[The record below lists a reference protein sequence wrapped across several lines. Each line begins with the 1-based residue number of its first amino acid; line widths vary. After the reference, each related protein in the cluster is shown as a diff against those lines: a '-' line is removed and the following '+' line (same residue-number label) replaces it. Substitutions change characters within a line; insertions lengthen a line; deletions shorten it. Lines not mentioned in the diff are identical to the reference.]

1 LLLSL
6 SLSAQQV
13 QIIDAP
19 PAGTVTPDHAFGALD
34 FTAVNSGFLAEKG
47 IPLARLSKYNGSDS
61 VFVNK
66 HSLDR
71 ICATLAGA
79 TVNGSAPTVI
89 GIVEPASI
97 SDTIPFNLLLFDYHS
112 LDPNAVNNG
121 LLSIN
126 NGQLQHVSGAG
137 SPYVANRLFA
147 AAPSVSRELPAGTY
161 IFRIDQHAGASMPI
175 LSTKVDFGD
184 GGGLQAVQDGDWVSV
199 QYSSGGSVEITTE
212 LTLWNRTKLTSKS
225 RINIAAPAGSASPA
239 GPETYCT
246 NNDFTFTV
254 NTTENGTVH
263 TATVT
268 ARSACCDTEIRKP
281 FIVINGFETPALE
294 DFFGF
299 TFNGLINNL
308 QFFAGSP
315 TGNSIYNDLESS
327 DYDILFIDFADE
339 TEALEINARLV
350 EEAIREINARKHQ
363 AGSSE
368 QNVVVGISMG
378 GVVGKLALLDMEAA
392 GEQHESAVFF
402 SMDSPLR
409 GANIPLGAQ
418 FAVDHLANETV
429 FGVGLGDMVELLG
442 TAVEVLERPSPK
454 QMLIYHK
461 DGYIEGSGTIGLT
474 MEHTD
479 FYEMLR
485 NKGALTQ
492 CEHIAVSNGSQ
503 IGIGQ
508 GFNAGAPI
516 FKAEGNANDFVG
528 LAGLD
533 LSDFG
538 GFFGGILN
546 AIIDLGLNQVDIDFD
561 LRTIPEPATGNHRI
575 YKGEVST
582 DLFFGLLTIN
592 YLFREVKIGGPN
604 LLPLDSAPG
613 GFVDIPQ
620 PEDFGLPAGIFDNPP
635 AELSLDRFCFIPTIS
650 ALEIGPFRGF
660 TSTFADLYTDVSDND
675 AIIGSGQT
683 LVTRYVAVDDDP
695 DPTSDLEN
703 NQAHPGFSFDNTGV
717 ILTEILNNAGFSSPL
732 LARTYNFGKAN
743 IEYDYQAIP
752 APSFTISQTPT
763 AIDEDKFIGSG
774 GEVWVNKSGT
784 IGYTDVSSNP
794 ANELDQFELF
804 IRKGCDPQTLVTI
817 SNNARMELGQWDA
830 TAGITNTAQVYVQAD
845 ATVSIQAQ
853 GELYINK
860 DSRFIVQEGGYAE
873 VLSDGLLS
881 AGFGGQ
887 VRIEKGG
894 EARIGSG
901 GILRVSQD
909 SKCVVEDG
917 GKLVLEP
924 GAIVQLWDGDDPFGR
939 AVLEVQ
945 GELEVQGSI
954 DFSGNGFFD
963 FFQSHIL
970 SLTGGIFRIEGRG
983 IGKRFL
989 RLRNNTTLDIG
1000 DNTVELLEG
1009 LAEYG
1014 NYAKISVGQ
1023 GEAFISNM
1031 ELKTGGQTAV
1041 GLLADGATKIRFVYN
1056 EAYGFANAVEAYN
1069 TYPSNALDFLFFQSG
1084 FSDNRN
1090 ALWLSNGSNARVWDC
1105 HFNGTGTGVNA
1116 MLLDELQSVRVDASV
1131 IENYNVPTEP
1141 EYMTWGAVH
1150 VSNVGEYIMSGGEL
1164 SNNDVGLYC
1173 PPGKYVNVTLRG
1185 QAEVADNDFYGLHIV
1200 EGNREGSNYGLVT
1213 MDCAKLLNNGLAGV
1227 KGKNLILNI
1236 DAFINSQTDNLAFA
1250 RSNHFQRGPN
1260 DALWFDICYDGTL
1273 AETINAIPAE
1283 GNYWG
1288 TDHANP
1294 EPGGGLYYY
1303 ALDKANFG
1311 GCGGFPEISLGFGTK
1326 ATGAPTSCPS
1336 GPPTGPHVP
1345 PSKDCSG
1352 LMATPTEQLGG
1363 SFFDAFFSYQ
1373 DRLEQEELT
1382 EATYPLFADVAQ
1394 KSNTERGTASDQCK
1408 HYIDVSRVFVPHTGG
1423 QNLQSAGGSP
1433 QGIQQ
1438 RQGLSLSGQPSA
1450 FPNPAQNEVAVEW
1463 NPGTRF
1469 SLRAI
1474 NAAGQEVWSGLL
1486 PSGTHRLPVD
1496 SWAEGWYFLHF
1507 TTADGQRA
1515 HQLKVM
1521 VQR

>member
-1 LLLSL
+1 MGGPVTEYALLEMEQNNEAHQVEQLLLL
-6 SLSAQQV
+6 DGV
-13 QIIDAP
+13 Q
-19 PAGTVTPDHAFGALD
+19 
-34 FTAVNSGFLAEKG
+34 
-47 IPLARLSKYNGSDS
+47 
-61 VFVNK
+61 
-66 HSLDR
+66 
-71 ICATLAGA
+71 
-79 TVNGSAPTVI
+79 
-89 GIVEPASI
+89 
-97 SDTIPFNLLLFDYHS
+97 
-112 LDPNAVNNG
+112 
-121 LLSIN
+121 
-126 NGQLQHVSGAG
+126 
-137 SPYVANRLFA
+137 
-147 AAPSVSRELPAGTY
+147 
-161 IFRIDQHAGASMPI
+161 
-175 LSTKVDFGD
+175 
-184 GGGLQAVQDGDWVSV
+184 
-199 QYSSGGSVEITTE
+199 
-212 LTLWNRTKLTSKS
+212 
-225 RINIAAPAGSASPA
+225 
-239 GPETYCT
+239 
-246 NNDFTFTV
+246 
-254 NTTENGTVH
+254 
-263 TATVT
+263 
-268 ARSACCDTEIRKP
+268 
-281 FIVINGFETPALE
+281 
-294 DFFGF
+294 
-299 TFNGLINNL
+299 
-308 QFFAGSP
+308 
-315 TGNSIYNDLESS
+315 
-327 DYDILFIDFADE
+327 
-339 TEALEINARLV
+339 
-350 EEAIREINARKHQ
+350 
-363 AGSSE
+363 
-368 QNVVVGISMG
+368 
-378 GVVGKLALLDMEAA
+378 
-392 GEQHESAVFF
+392 
-402 SMDSPLR
+402 R
-409 GANIPLGAQ
+409 GANVPLGIQHASR
-418 FAVDHLANETV
+418 HLHDLEGPWNMPLRDYIPQLSFLRNLFNEPA
-429 FGVGLGDMVELLG
+429 M
-442 TAVEVLERPSPK
+442 K
-454 QMLIYHK
+454 QMLLYSAYSTNGVSPLPEHVQFYAELDAFMPPQHFEYVALSAGSLRGVGQLVQPGEDIVSYSGGLSEILQ
-461 DGYIEGSGTIGLT
+461 DVVGGWSGFWANTAELVLGLSGNTATFAVGIRAIPDQNQGGVIVYNGQVEIEILFSSFVSSAYSYVASGT
-474 MEHTD
+474 
-479 FYEMLR
+479 
-485 NKGALTQ
+485 
-492 CEHIAVSNGSQ
+492 
-503 IGIGQ
+503 
-508 GFNAGAPI
+508 
-516 FKAEGNANDFVG
+516 
-528 LAGLD
+528 
-533 LSDFG
+533 
-538 GFFGGILN
+538 
-546 AIIDLGLNQVDIDFD
+546 
-561 LRTIPEPATGNHRI
+561 
-575 YKGEVST
+575 
-582 DLFFGLLTIN
+582 
-592 YLFREVKIGGPN
+592 
-604 LLPLDSAPG
+604 LPLDSAPG
-613 GFVDIPQ
+613 GFMGIHRDSIFLNEQQLFHNTVCIVPTVSSLDIPINAANLYANL
-620 PEDFGLPAGIFDNPP
+620 ENVGSVAGNLTVVNRYAGSTASIESSEYGPP
-635 AELSLDRFCFIPTIS
+635 AQENQQHSPIINEDNIDFLLFSFVAADPLLSEQSGVINNRVYNYGRSL
-650 ALEIGPFRGF
+650 APF
-660 TSTFADLYTDVSDND
+660 DP
-675 AIIGSGQT
+675 AI
-683 LVTRYVAVDDDP
+683 
-695 DPTSDLEN
+695 
-703 NQAHPGFSFDNTGV
+703 PGFFKETDNRIRYDIDILNGGSLWVNRADRIAFTDELQNPQNQQSSNFNLYIGGGDLCTTPSPV
-717 ILTEILNNAGFSSPL
+717 ILTI
-732 LARTYNFGKAN
+732 
-743 IEYDYQAIP
+743 
-752 APSFTISQTPT
+752 APT
-763 AIDEDKFIGSG
+763 
-774 GEVWVNKSGT
+774 
-784 IGYTDVSSNP
+784 
-794 ANELDQFELF
+794 
-804 IRKGCDPQTLVTI
+804 
-817 SNNARMELGQWDA
+817 ARMELGQWDA
-830 TAGITNTAQVYVQAD
+830 AAGITNTAQVYVQAD

-860 DSRFIVQEGGYAE
+860 DSRFIVQNGGYAE

-963 FFQSHIL
+963 FFQSHTL

-989 RLRNNTTLDIG
+989 RLRNNTTLNIG

-1014 NYAKISVGQ
+1014 DYAKISVGQ

-1056 EAYGFANAVEAYN
+1056 EAYGFANAVEAYH

-1090 ALWLSNGSNARVWDC
+1090 SIWLSYGSNARVWDC

-1213 MDCAKLLNNGLAGV
+1213 MDCAKLLNNGLAGI
-1227 KGKNLILNI
+1227 KGQNLILNI
-1236 DAFINSQTDNLAFA
+1236 DAFINSQTDNLAYA

-1273 AETINAIPAE
+1273 AETINTIPAE

-1303 ALDKANFG
+1303 ALDKTNFG
-1311 GCGGFPEISLGFGTK
+1311 GCSGFPEISLGFGTK

-1363 SFFDAFFSYQ
+1363 SFFDAFFAYQ

-1382 EATYPLFADVAQ
+1382 ETTYSLFAAVAQ

-1408 HYIDVSRVFVPHTGG
+1408 HYIDVARVFVPHTGG

-1433 QGIQQ
+1433 QGMQQ

-1450 FPNPAQNEVAVEW
+1450 FPNPAQDEVAVEW
-1463 NPGTRF
+1463 NPGAQF

>member
-1 LLLSL
+1 MRGSTPPHFKLTVLGLLLSL

-13 QIIDAP
+13 QIIDTP

-34 FTAVNSGFLAEKG
+34 FTAVTSGFLAEKG
-47 IPLARLSKYNGSDS
+47 IPLARLSRYNGSDS

-79 TVNGSAPTVI
+79 TVSGSAPNVV

-97 SDTIPFNLLLFDYHS
+97 TDTIPFNLLLFDYHS

-137 SPYVANRLFA
+137 SPYLANRLFA

-161 IFRIDQHAGASMPI
+161 HFRIDLHAGASMPV

-199 QYSSGGSVEITTE
+199 QYSSGSAVEITAE
-212 LTLWNRTKLTSKS
+212 LTLWNRTKLISKS

-246 NNDFTFTV
+246 NSDFTFTV

-268 ARSACCDTEIRKP
+268 GRSACCDTEIRKP

-327 DYDILFIDFADE
+327 NYDILFIDFADE

-429 FGVGLGDMVELLG
+429 FGVDIGDMVELLG

-474 MEHTD
+474 VEHTD

-492 CEHIAVSNGSQ
+492 CEHVAVSNGSQ

-508 GFNAGAPI
+508 GFNAGAKFLDI
-516 FKAEGNANDFVG
+516 EGSGAE
-528 LAGLD
+528 LAAFAGQD
-533 LSDFG
+533 LP
-538 GFFGGILN
+538 
-546 AIIDLGLNQVDIDFD
+546 IIDGFWGAVLGPFVAIELAIGAQVDF
-561 LRTIPEPATGNHRI
+561 EFSAMPAPNTGQHRI
-575 YKGEVST
+575 YKGEISQE
-582 DLFFGLLTIN
+582 LLFGLLTVN
-592 YLFREVKIGGPN
+592 YFSREVKVGGGN
-604 LLPLDSAPG
+604 ILPLDNAPG

-620 PEDFGLPAGIFDNPP
+620 PEDLGLPAFDAPP
-635 AELSLDRFCFIPTIS
+635 AELFLDRFCFIPTIS

-660 TSTFADLYTDVSDND
+660 SSTLADLYTDVSDND
-675 AIIGSGQT
+675 AVIASGQT

-717 ILTEILNNAGFSSPL
+717 ILTEILNGSGFSSPL

-743 IEYDYQAIP
+743 IEYDYRAVP
-752 APSFTISQTPT
+752 APGFTISQTPI
-763 AIDEDKFIGSG
+763 AIDEDKVIGSG
-774 GEVWVNKSGT
+774 GEVWVNRTGT

-794 ANELDQFELF
+794 SNEVSQFELF
-804 IRKGCDPQTLVTI
+804 IRKGCEPQTFLTI

-830 TAGITNTAQVYVQAD
+830 AAGITNTAQVYVQAD

-860 DSRFIVQEGGYAE
+860 DSRFIVQEGGYTE

-963 FFQSHIL
+963 FFQSYIL
-970 SLTGGIFRIEGRG
+970 SLTGGIFRIEG
-983 IGKRFL
+983 
-989 RLRNNTTLDIG
+989 
-1000 DNTVELLEG
+1000 
-1009 LAEYG
+1009 
-1014 NYAKISVGQ
+1014 
-1023 GEAFISNM
+1023 
-1031 ELKTGGQTAV
+1031 GGAS
-1041 GLLADGATKIRFVYN
+1041 ASASCACATIR
-1056 EAYGFANAVEAYN
+1056 
-1069 TYPSNALDFLFFQSG
+1069 P
-1084 FSDNRN
+1084 
-1090 ALWLSNGSNARVWDC
+1090 
-1105 HFNGTGTGVNA
+1105 
-1116 MLLDELQSVRVDASV
+1116 
-1131 IENYNVPTEP
+1131 
-1141 EYMTWGAVH
+1141 
-1150 VSNVGEYIMSGGEL
+1150 
-1164 SNNDVGLYC
+1164 
-1173 PPGKYVNVTLRG
+1173 
-1185 QAEVADNDFYGLHIV
+1185 
-1200 EGNREGSNYGLVT
+1200 
-1213 MDCAKLLNNGLAGV
+1213 
-1227 KGKNLILNI
+1227 LIL
-1236 DAFINSQTDNLAFA
+1236 
-1250 RSNHFQRGPN
+1250 
-1260 DALWFDICYDGTL
+1260 
-1273 AETINAIPAE
+1273 ETI
-1283 GNYWG
+1283 
-1288 TDHANP
+1288 
-1294 EPGGGLYYY
+1294 
-1303 ALDKANFG
+1303 
-1311 GCGGFPEISLGFGTK
+1311 
-1326 ATGAPTSCPS
+1326 
-1336 GPPTGPHVP
+1336 
-1345 PSKDCSG
+1345 
-1352 LMATPTEQLGG
+1352 
-1363 SFFDAFFSYQ
+1363 
-1373 DRLEQEELT
+1373 R
-1382 EATYPLFADVAQ
+1382 
-1394 KSNTERGTASDQCK
+1394 
-1408 HYIDVSRVFVPHTGG
+1408 
-1423 QNLQSAGGSP
+1423 
-1433 QGIQQ
+1433 
-1438 RQGLSLSGQPSA
+1438 
-1450 FPNPAQNEVAVEW
+1450 
-1463 NPGTRF
+1463 
-1469 SLRAI
+1469 
-1474 NAAGQEVWSGLL
+1474 
-1486 PSGTHRLPVD
+1486 
-1496 SWAEGWYFLHF
+1496 
-1507 TTADGQRA
+1507 
-1515 HQLKVM
+1515 
-1521 VQR
+1521 

>member
-1 LLLSL
+1 MLLSVA
-6 SLSAQQV
+6 SNGA
-13 QIIDAP
+13 
-19 PAGTVTPDHAFGALD
+19 VTP
-34 FTAVNSGFLAEKG
+34 
-47 IPLARLSKYNGSDS
+47 
-61 VFVNK
+61 
-66 HSLDR
+66 
-71 ICATLAGA
+71 ATL
-79 TVNGSAPTVI
+79 
-89 GIVEPASI
+89 
-97 SDTIPFNLLLFDYHS
+97 D
-112 LDPNAVNNG
+112 
-121 LLSIN
+121 
-126 NGQLQHVSGAG
+126 
-137 SPYVANRLFA
+137 
-147 AAPSVSRELPAGTY
+147 
-161 IFRIDQHAGASMPI
+161 
-175 LSTKVDFGD
+175 
-184 GGGLQAVQDGDWVSV
+184 
-199 QYSSGGSVEITTE
+199 
-212 LTLWNRTKLTSKS
+212 NRT
-225 RINIAAPAGSASPA
+225 
-239 GPETYCT
+239 
-246 NNDFTFTV
+246 
-254 NTTENGTVH
+254 
-263 TATVT
+263 
-268 ARSACCDTEIRKP
+268 
-281 FIVINGFETPALE
+281 
-294 DFFGF
+294 
-299 TFNGLINNL
+299 FNHG
-308 QFFAGSP
+308 
-315 TGNSIYNDLESS
+315 
-327 DYDILFIDFADE
+327 
-339 TEALEINARLV
+339 
-350 EEAIREINARKHQ
+350 
-363 AGSSE
+363 
-368 QNVVVGISMG
+368 
-378 GVVGKLALLDMEAA
+378 
-392 GEQHESAVFF
+392 
-402 SMDSPLR
+402 DSP
-409 GANIPLGAQ
+409 
-418 FAVDHLANETV
+418 
-429 FGVGLGDMVELLG
+429 
-442 TAVEVLERPSPK
+442 EV
-454 QMLIYHK
+454 Y
-461 DGYIEGSGTIGLT
+461 DY
-474 MEHTD
+474 
-479 FYEMLR
+479 
-485 NKGALTQ
+485 A
-492 CEHIAVSNGSQ
+492 
-503 IGIGQ
+503 
-508 GFNAGAPI
+508 
-516 FKAEGNANDFVG
+516 
-528 LAGLD
+528 
-533 LSDFG
+533 
-538 GFFGGILN
+538 
-546 AIIDLGLNQVDIDFD
+546 
-561 LRTIPEPATGNHRI
+561 
-575 YKGEVST
+575 
-582 DLFFGLLTIN
+582 
-592 YLFREVKIGGPN
+592 
-604 LLPLDSAPG
+604 
-613 GFVDIPQ
+613 
-620 PEDFGLPAGIFDNPP
+620 NPP
-635 AELSLDRFCFIPTIS
+635 M
-650 ALEIGPFRGF
+650 PFPVYR
-660 TSTFADLYTDVSDND
+660 
-675 AIIGSGQT
+675 
-683 LVTRYVAVDDDP
+683 
-695 DPTSDLEN
+695 
-703 NQAHPGFSFDNTGV
+703 
-717 ILTEILNNAGFSSPL
+717 TEPI
-732 LARTYNFGKAN
+732 
-743 IEYDYQAIP
+743 
-752 APSFTISQTPT
+752 
-763 AIDEDKFIGSG
+763 IDEDTDIING
-774 GEVWVNKSGT
+774 GQLWVNRAGR
-784 IGYTDVSSNP
+784 IGFTDIAANLNNDEVS
-794 ANELDQFELF
+794 DFEVF
-804 IRKGCDPQTLVTI
+804 IRSSFCEGDPTTLTI
-817 SNNARMELGQWDA
+817 APTARMELGQWDA
-830 TAGITNTAQVYVQAD
+830 AAGITNTAQVYVQAD

-860 DSRFIVQEGGYAE
+860 DSRFIVQEGGYTE

-924 GAIVQLWDGDDPFGR
+924 GAIVQLWDGDAPFGR

-1069 TYPSNALDFLFFQSG
+1069 TYPANALDFLFFQSG

-1090 ALWLSNGSNARVWDC
+1090 SIWLSNGSNARVWDC

-1131 IENYNVPTEP
+1131 IESYNVPTEP

-1213 MDCAKLLNNGLAGV
+1213 MDCARLLNNGLAGI
-1227 KGKNLILNI
+1227 KGQNLILNI

-1303 ALDKANFG
+1303 ALDKTNFG
-1311 GCGGFPEISLGFGTK
+1311 GCGGFPEISLAFGTK
-1326 ATGAPTSCPS
+1326 ASGVPTSCPS

-1363 SFFDAFFSYQ
+1363 SFFDAFFAYQ

-1382 EATYPLFADVAQ
+1382 ETTYSLFAAVAQ

-1408 HYIDVSRVFVPHTGG
+1408 HYIDVARVFVPHTGG

-1450 FPNPAQNEVAVEW
+1450 FPNPAQDEVAVEW
-1463 NPGTRF
+1463 SPGTQF

-1474 NAAGQEVWSGLL
+1474 NAVRPAAVRHPPLAGRQLCRGLVL
-1486 PSGTHRLPVD
+1486 P
-1496 SWAEGWYFLHF
+1496 ALHYRRR
-1507 TTADGQRA
+1507 AARPSAQSDGAAVRPGVA
-1515 HQLKVM
+1515 
-1521 VQR
+1521 